1 MEDVKNAVVKL
12 EEINWDEYHLQST
25 AESPSTADALSHPEI
40 QNDVKLEEL
49 VDWDENPSQQND
61 ENPSTVDDAPS
72 DAEIQNNEVKLEEV
86 ADWDENNST
95 LSS

>member
-1 MEDVKNAVVKL
+1 MEDVQNAVVKL

-25 AESPSTADALSHPEI
+25 AESPSIADALSHPEI

-49 VDWDENPSQQND
+49 VDWEGNPSQQND

-86 ADWDENNST
+86 GDWDENNST

>member
-1 MEDVKNAVVKL
+1 MEDVQNAVVKL

-25 AESPSTADALSHPEI
+25 AESPSIA
-40 QNDVKLEEL
+40 
-49 VDWDENPSQQND
+49 
-61 ENPSTVDDAPS
+61 DDAPF

-86 ADWDENNST
+86 GDWDENNST

>member
-1 MEDVKNAVVKL
+1 MEDVQNAVVKL

-86 ADWDENNST
+86 GDWDENNST